1 MRRAE
6 QKENGIK
13 LKKNWNENKKYET
26 AVMFN
31 IEFLRFHQTKL
42 YWFYNEI
49 RLISLQAIGLNTC
62 EIC

>member
-1 MRRAE
+1 MRRTQE

-13 LKKNWNENKKYET
+13 LKKNGNGNEKYET

-42 YWFYNEI
+42 Y
-49 RLISLQAIGLNTC
+49 
-62 EIC
+62 